1 MPVARG
7 IVKQLESSRGGGFHV
22 TKYVHQDGS
31 PSHSTWAKSRMV
43 FPTIEVGNTLL
54 KKSYVAIDAVGDAIN
69 DNIGIGDDVALY
81 YFRHILWNHVIIGLR
96 SQTSGFQFAM
106 PKKGYFGALLW
117 YGLFSALGTTIAG
130 TLLGFFLA
138 SMTGISP
145 LVLLG
150 LLGGLYLSWSAFFR
164 FRNAYNTMRADGL

>member
-7 IVKQLESSRGGGFHV
+7 IVKQLEASRGGGVHV
-22 TKYVHQDGS
+22 TNYVNQDGS
-31 PSHSTWAKSRMV
+31 HSHSTWAKSRMV
-43 FPTIEVGNTLL
+43 FPTIEVGNTVL

-69 DNIGIGDDVALY
+69 ENVHVGDDVALY

-117 YGLFSALGTTIAG
+117 YGVFSAIGTTIAG
-130 TLLGFFLA
+130 ALLGTFVA
-138 SMTGISP
+138 SMTGFSTFALI
-145 LVLLG
+145 G

-164 FRNAYNTMRADGL
+164 FRGAYNTMRADGV